1 MANRPLDGGM
11 ATVWR
16 RLRSHKVAQWT
27 LAYAAVAYTLLHVV
41 DMVSG
46 ALDWPHVVLRITTLL
61 LLLGLPVAATV
72 AWYHGHKAQ
81 HRVSGPEILVLA
93 ALLAVGGTVIWWW
106 GYRSTARPAPAA
118 VVPSGTAGPSVL
130 AATKSI
136 AVLPFVNMSSD
147 PEQEYFS
154 DGVSEQILDVL
165 ASVPNLRVIARSSS
179 FAFKGKSADVATI
192 AARLN
197 VAYVLE
203 GSVRRSGERV
213 RVTTQ
218 LIRAS
223 DSSHVWSETFDRQVG
238 DIFAIQD
245 EIALAVA
252 RELQLKLMDAGVHSR
267 GTTANTEAYALFLQA
282 RYLLDQR
289 GLASMQQAYDR
300 VRRAVGLD
308 PGYAD
313 AWALLGS
320 IQFTRAD
327 YGVTDPAAGFA
338 EARAAAQRALG
349 IDPENVEGML
359 IAAQLAGS
367 HDWQWP
373 QANWYLRRAMRIGP
387 GNARVL
393 SIAGSNALY
402 QGHLDEALR
411 LYQQSLLVDPIRP
424 AVHRTIAVA
433 LLAAGRPKDAEQALR
448 VALGLNPEQ
457 ISGMYW
463 LGRAQLAQGQVEAA
477 LESMQKE
484 KTPIYRN
491 TGLALACHALNRRQE
506 SDAAL
511 RALIGTTGQGS
522 VAYQVAEVHA
532 YRGELDEAFRWLDR
546 AFDASDPGIK
556 FVKADVRMAGIRKDP
571 RYQELLKRMNLSD

>member
-1 MANRPLDGGM
+1 
-11 ATVWR
+11 
-16 RLRSHKVAQWT
+16 
-27 LAYAAVAYTLLHVV
+27 
-41 DMVSG
+41 
-46 ALDWPHVVLRITTLL
+46 
-61 LLLGLPVAATV
+61 
-72 AWYHGHKAQ
+72 
-81 HRVSGPEILVLA
+81 
-93 ALLAVGGTVIWWW
+93 
-106 GYRSTARPAPAA
+106 
-118 VVPSGTAGPSVL
+118 
-130 AATKSI
+130 
-136 AVLPFVNMSSD
+136 
-147 PEQEYFS
+147 
-154 DGVSEQILDVL
+154 
-165 ASVPNLRVIARSSS
+165 
-179 FAFKGKSADVATI
+179 
-192 AARLN
+192 
-197 VAYVLE
+197 
-203 GSVRRSGERV
+203 
-213 RVTTQ
+213 
-218 LIRAS
+218 
-223 DSSHVWSETFDRQVG
+223 
-238 DIFAIQD
+238 
-245 EIALAVA
+245 
-252 RELQLKLMDAGVHSR
+252 
-267 GTTANTEAYALFLQA
+267 
-282 RYLLDQR
+282 
-289 GLASMQQAYDR
+289 
-300 VRRAVGLD
+300 
-308 PGYAD
+308 
-313 AWALLGS
+313 
-320 IQFTRAD
+320 
-327 YGVTDPAAGFA
+327 
-338 EARAAAQRALG
+338 
-349 IDPENVEGML
+349 ML

-367 HDWQWP
+367 HDWQWAR
-373 QANWYLRRAMRIGP
+373 ANEYLKRAMQIEP

-393 SIAGSNALY
+393 AMAGNNALY
-402 QGHLDEALR
+402 QGRIDEAIR